1 MRGPLE
7 PRRRLQT
14 LEHLE
19 RLGQK
24 RLGLFGAAPLE
35 QPLGMLELRD
45 RKPEQNPVLAEDL
58 LRGLE
63 ALLDGVVLRTG
74 RGEAGPEPRGLGA
87 QERRLSPPL
96 HRPDLGDE
104 PLPPRPIFE
113 PGGGPERL
121 QVAPL
126 YGLAP
131 PPPRGPGAPLP
142 RRPP

>member
-14 LEHLE
+14 LEHLA

-87 QERRLSPPL
+87 QERRVAAP
-96 HRPDLGDE
+96 
-104 PLPPRPIFE
+104 PPRPRL
-113 PGGGPERL
+113 GG
-121 QVAPL
+121 
-126 YGLAP
+126 AP
-131 PPPRGPGAPLP
+131 PP
-142 RRPP
+142 RR